1 MSGGAATMSDRPST
15 EAGPDHSSNGATANN
30 TATGMPAQN
39 AAKTAA
45 AQPAAATKKITLQKL
60 IQADRAVHM
69 RNMN

>member
-1 MSGGAATMSDRPST
+1 MSSHASMAA
-15 EAGPDHSSNGATANN
+15 DHSSNSAPAKN
-30 TATGMPAQN
+30 AAPAMPAQN

-45 AQPAAATKKITLQKL
+45 AQPAAAKKITIQKL